1 MSVGILIVDDSDYMR
16 SRLKSALGDD
26 EYHVVAEAPNGA
38 WAVKHY
44 QEHRDEVDL
53 VLMDIVMDTAN
64 GVKATAAITELDADA
79 KIVMCTSVGQHKK
92 MKLAREAGA
101 DGYVTKPFSDEEVA
115 TAISEVLAAGESVGD
130 DAGSDGDDDADAEPT
145 DADAGTD
152 ADAETDTEAESTA

>member
-1 MSVGILIVDDSDYMR
+1 MSLGILIVDDSDYMR

-44 QEHRDEVDL
+44 QEHREDVDL

-101 DGYVTKPFSDEEVA
+101 DGYVTKPFTDEEVA
-115 TAISEVLAAGESVGD
+115 TAISEVLADGESVGD
-130 DAGSDGDDDADAEPT
+130 DADPDEDDDAGTE
-145 DADAGTD
+145 AGD
-152 ADAETDTEAESTA
+152 TDTDSNTGAGSTA